1 MRTKRDKQQSR
12 DRARDVSQRREPFP
26 LGAGL
31 HAAVRTNG
39 RGPPRP
45 PRCRARK
52 GRPEGTPS
60 EAPWPGGGTHVSA
73 HEGPEQ
79 AAIHD
84 GRPVAAARHSGPRGR
99 LLSAAA
105 GLPGS
110 PRVPHAGSRARSP
123 AAPRRPG

>member
-1 MRTKRDKQQSR
+1 MPNINSPTVHPVLFS
-12 DRARDVSQRREPFP
+12 S
-26 LGAGL
+26 
-31 HAAVRTNG
+31 T
-39 RGPPRP
+39 
-45 PRCRARK
+45 
-52 GRPEGTPS
+52 
-60 EAPWPGGGTHVSA
+60 VSA